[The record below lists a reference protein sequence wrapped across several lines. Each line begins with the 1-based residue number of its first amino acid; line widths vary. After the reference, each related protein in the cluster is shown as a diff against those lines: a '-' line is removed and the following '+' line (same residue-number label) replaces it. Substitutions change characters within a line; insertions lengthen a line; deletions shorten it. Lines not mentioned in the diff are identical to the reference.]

1 MEAREGGY
9 DAVLV
14 FVEGNVGAW
23 VGGVRWD
30 NNVDRLAVSYDMTRG
45 IDSFDKAQQRRER

>member
-9 DAVLV
+9 DAVLL
-14 FVEGNVGAW
+14 FVEGNVGVW

-30 NNVDRLAVSYDMTRG
+30 NNVDRLAVSYN
-45 IDSFDKAQQRRER
+45 ERN